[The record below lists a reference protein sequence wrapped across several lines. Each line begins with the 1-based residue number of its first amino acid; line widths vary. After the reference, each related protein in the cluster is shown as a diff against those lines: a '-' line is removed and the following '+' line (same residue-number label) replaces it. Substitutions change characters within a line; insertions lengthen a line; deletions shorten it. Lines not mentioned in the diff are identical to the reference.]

1 MTSETIPL
9 PSGRPGL
16 KARVLKG
23 LVVFATLIAAAAVL
37 RVNWVASRGKGLA
50 SETAAPSPV
59 APANVMSA
67 PHAKDEHEEKALEMA
82 LTKKPG
88 HTPVLLKLAKLES
101 ESGRYKEAEKHL
113 REVLS
118 REEGNVEARLE
129 LGKVLY
135 QEGDI
140 EGAIRETSEILK
152 SHPSHADALYNLG
165 AIYGNLGNSVRAR
178 EYWDRLI
185 ATDPQSESGK
195 RAQQMIALLPKP
207 SR

>member
-1 MTSETIPL
+1 M
-9 PSGRPGL
+9 

-23 LVVFATLIAAAAVL
+23 LVVSITLIAAIAVFHFN
-37 RVNWVASRGKGLA
+37 RAASRGKSLA
-50 SETAAPSPV
+50 AETIRSKTTPTETS
-59 APANVMSA
+59 SA
-67 PHAKDEHEEKALEMA
+67 PLDKKDIHEEKVLEMA

-88 HTPVLLKLAKLES
+88 HTPVLLKLAKLAS
-101 ESGRYKEAEKHL
+101 DSGRYKEAEDHL

-118 REEGNVEARLE
+118 HEPDNTDARLE

-140 EGAIRETSEILK
+140 EGAIKETSEILK
-152 SHPSHADALYNLG
+152 THPTHADALYNLG
-165 AIYGNLGNSVRAR
+165 AIYGNLGNSGRAR

-185 ATDPQSESGK
+185 AADPQSESGK
-195 RAQQMIALLPKP
+195 RAQQMIALLPKL